1 MQLNKIEKINLEVKL
16 DIPNILLMIFSICVL
31 LSNLTPIPGLFGNA
45 LIAGCGC
52 LLFIYTILYKKDDKR
67 IWWVVL
73 LAIMLSFCLILSSM
87 YNHNASIK
95 EVLWIWSYMGAALAL
110 VSFEI
115 DSRWVSVLFYVLAG
129 YFFLCI
135 IMRRSVHYILYS
147 TSRNGISLLM
157 IFMALLLYI
166 CRKSNQMKIV
176 YLPATFNLIISVWAL
191 GRAGIL
197 TAVLFWCGIVIYGL
211 VVGKGKNCKELLGNI
226 GLLVIAIFLLVGVFP
241 TNESLYLE
249 KKNTIEM
256 DSASINKKIEQNI
269 PENKN
274 GMVQSKNETFISRFS
289 EYGLKS
295 VRINIWSEYLEKT
308 LDSGKNFFLG
318 VDCSTGKYLGTYKQ
332 PHNSYLELHAKFGII
347 GFIIVMTLLI
357 KTFFLLYREREWLW
371 LIIFVTCA
379 IRAMLDWVAFPGSID
394 VIFWFLILKNIL
406 MKRESKKLHL
416 KKV

>member
-1 MQLNKIEKINLEVKL
+1 ME
-16 DIPNILLMIFSICVL
+16 
-31 LSNLTPIPGLFGNA
+31 
-45 LIAGCGC
+45 
-52 LLFIYTILYKKDDKR
+52 
-67 IWWVVL
+67 
-73 LAIMLSFCLILSSM
+73 
-87 YNHNASIK
+87 
-95 EVLWIWSYMGAALAL
+95 
-110 VSFEI
+110 
-115 DSRWVSVLFYVLAG
+115 
-129 YFFLCI
+129 
-135 IMRRSVHYILYS
+135 
-147 TSRNGISLLM
+147 
-157 IFMALLLYI
+157 
-166 CRKSNQMKIV
+166 
-176 YLPATFNLIISVWAL
+176 
-191 GRAGIL
+191 
-197 TAVLFWCGIVIYGL
+197 
-211 VVGKGKNCKELLGNI
+211 KGKNCKELLENI
-226 GLLVIAIFLLVGVFP
+226 GLLVIAMFLLVGVFP

-274 GMVQSKNETFISRFS
+274 GMVQPKNETFISRFS

-308 LDSGKNFFLG
+308 LDSGKNLFLG

-371 LIIFVTCA
+371 LIIFITCA